1 MSRYDIQIAD
11 EQKALLRAIGSNEPA
26 ESYAAL
32 TEFSQALTLPL
43 RQGVLSGDNL
53 GNIYETIRLDS
64 NATSEFPLDFL
75 APGTETDHVAYTI
88 PNQGRIPER
97 HVEGDFVMVPTFDVG
112 NAIDWLLKYARDARW
127 DVVSR
132 ATEVMEAGF
141 VKKINDDGWHVLLSA
156 AVDRN
161 ILIFDADASAGQFT
175 KRLVSLM
182 KVVMRRNAGGNSTS
196 MNRGMLTDLYV
207 SPEAIE
213 DIRNWGVDQVDEITR
228 REIFTA
234 EDGVVKRIFSVN
246 LHDIDELGVG
256 QEYQQFYLSD
266 LAASLGSGDSEL
278 VVGLDLNK
286 NDSFVMPVRAELEV
300 FPDPVLH
307 RQRRA
312 GIYGWMELGMAALD
326 NRRILAG
333 SL

>member
-1 MSRYDIQIAD
+1 MSRYDIQAND